1 MIVNKKA
8 KEAAGRR
15 FRADQ
20 RRGGKTKTVRIYVKN
35 GQFSKNVVEGAV
47 LHQTNLLLGVVNDM
61 PYFFIDGL

>member
-8 KEAAGRR
+8 KEAARRR

-20 RRGGKTKTVRIYVKN
+20 RRSGKSKTVGVYVKN